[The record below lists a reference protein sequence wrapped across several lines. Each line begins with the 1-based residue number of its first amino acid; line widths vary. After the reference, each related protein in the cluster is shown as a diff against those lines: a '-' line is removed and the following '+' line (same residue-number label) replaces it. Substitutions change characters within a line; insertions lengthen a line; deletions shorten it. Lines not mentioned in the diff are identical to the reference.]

1 MNPLIKSD
9 RFLSSSP
16 SFEHLQNWKARV
28 SGYEQLVIAFNQA
41 DDDKASEFNK
51 YASLLKKAPMDTN
64 ITAQEKGLAAVSAF
78 LSNAN
83 MSISAKIAN
92 DIVAGCL
99 AKSILQTRPRIKE
112 LNQEIILMY
121 IELEKQQLVCEEL
134 VGNFEN
140 KSPKIAVGCLLY
152 AREAL
157 RQFGPRIVKV
167 GPIIKLLPVLLE
179 HKDKNVREETRLLT
193 IEIYR
198 WIKDAMKPQIS
209 NLKPVILNELEEEFS
224 KVKDEKASP
233 TRFIRSEQAQVHQPT
248 AEAGTDENAT
258 DDAANA
264 TAEELDPFEFIE
276 AVEILSKLPANF
288 YEQVEAKKWQER
300 KEAVDAVTHLLETT
314 PKIAS
319 GDFGELTKTLKR
331 IIGKDA
337 NIVVVLSAAKCLAEL
352 ARKLRKC
359 FTPYSHS
366 CIMVVIEKFK
376 EKKQNVVQ
384 ALREAVDACLL
395 SANFEAILE
404 DIAAFLTNKNPQI
417 KQEVIQMITRYIQ
430 ISKLDFLSNK
440 KNVKT
445 LAGALTKTINDMDMV
460 VRDSSAECLGI
471 LSKAVGEKVLT
482 PLISDLEPIK
492 LAKVKEF
499 YETATVKY
507 SVPTASGSVGSKTN
521 VNANDKKATDANRPK
536 IVSSK
541 TATSRPKTTSTLAK
555 KTSSSAISTSN
566 KNLNANGDPPARPAT
581 GVLAKSKSAVNAT
594 ASKTRLLTK
603 QPSAAKLEPENG
615 GKSLPLMTAN
625 GQKEQRFQD
634 EKQLKLFKWNFTTP
648 REEFF
653 VELKELMQLAGWN
666 VNLISNCFNS
676 DFKFHL
682 KAIESI
688 SDFLSIAENE
698 DAVLHNS
705 DLIFKWIALRFFD
718 TNPSVILKMF
728 DLLLKIFDLMKNRK
742 ILLNEIEAQNFI
754 PYLILKTGD
763 PKDVLRQKVHD
774 VLNRIKDIYSPVKL
788 YCYVSTGLSSK
799 NARQRTTCLEELS
812 CFVKTYGTAICQ
824 PSFTVACK
832 EISKQIGDK
841 DSSVRNAA
849 LNCIL
854 ELYVFEGEKVLK
866 ILGNLNHKELEMLE
880 KRIKRAV
887 RPSGSILVKPLEAT
901 ISIKDQA
908 VKEFVISGQQASSQ
922 PAALSPEPTDHYAPM
937 SQPPPVKA
945 NGVPGA
951 HKTLVKPRSALVR
964 PAAKLANSNPLGA
977 LNEQHISPPQQS
989 YLQHQFTNS
998 PTAQAMNNHH
1008 IQDESSSSPEQ
1019 THPAPNPLRGSS
1031 ALKSRL
1037 ANSHFGQQSAVKPIQ
1052 LDFQDTDQEYNRIV
1066 EGKESKYSTY
1076 RTSTAYKAA
1085 HKAHRQEIE
1094 DILNESSI
1102 DMPKRRFGVG
1112 SAYAPAQYSAA
1123 AKPDKNL
1130 KQLYQNLVS
1139 SEMDVVVDTL
1149 NQLNEMLNNQKAATE
1164 QFADTINELIMRCS
1178 MQLRLVKTKYSKNEK
1193 DDSKVNSLFQHVTL
1207 TLHLVFK
1214 NGALAKKISS
1224 EALTD
1229 LLPRAFDF
1237 LIYKKICSKFDDNV
1251 NNIIFLILVN
1261 TDLTEIFLTI
1271 IRLLHR
1277 FIAEDKD
1284 GQQQSEHTELTIKC
1298 FWKLTRLV
1306 EKVDQRINVSLILLE
1321 LKNFLEAFP
1330 SSYWKSDPPKNEIAY
1345 RTIKTLIYI
1354 LVKSKKQKI
1363 FLYMSKIPNKEH
1375 TALYKLLK
1383 KAIDQV
1389 QEENR
1394 NSGEPQP
1401 DELSIDELNHISD
1414 LLNRLREELKTEYF
1428 LQIIEFCHLHP
1439 AFNLK
1444 EFMQEFHNEFFANY
1458 VQEKIAEL
1466 RADSGLSAKLENG
1479 TNGHYSTN
1487 LWSTTEQQPPHAATS
1502 APAAAGNKFAMPP
1515 NSELSKKPN
1524 FGFDRSN
1531 LIDKKNLIELKR
1543 LTTKPEEL
1551 NVENVQEWYRQNMK
1565 LLGADAPEH
1574 KKPLDDRRS
1583 NYQTSEFSNLD
1594 DAVKE
1599 SFKRTESILNKTKE
1613 FIQQHDK

>member
-1 MNPLIKSD
+1 M
-9 RFLSSSP
+9 
-16 SFEHLQNWKARV
+16 
-28 SGYEQLVIAFNQA
+28 SGYEQLVTAFNQA

-51 YASLLKKAPMDTN
+51 YASLLKKAPLDTN

-78 LSNAN
+78 LNNAN
-83 MSISAKIAN
+83 MSISAKIAG

-99 AKSILQTRPRIKE
+99 AKSILQTRPKIKE
-112 LNQEIILMY
+112 LSQEIILMY
-121 IELEKQQLVCEEL
+121 IELEKNQLVCDEL
-134 VGNFEN
+134 IANFEN
-140 KSPKIAVGCLLY
+140 KSPKIAVGCILY

-157 RQFGPRIVKV
+157 NQFGPRIVKV
-167 GPIIKLLPVLLE
+167 APIIKLLPVLLE

-209 NLKPVILNELEEEFS
+209 NLKPVILNELEEEFA
-224 KVKDEKASP
+224 KIKNEKASP
-233 TRFIRSEQAQVHQPT
+233 TRFIRSEQAQVHRP
-248 AEAGTDENAT
+248 AADANT
-258 DDAANA
+258 DDNANEE
-264 TAEELDPFEFIE
+264 TASAVADEVDPFEFIE

-300 KEAVDAVTHLLETT
+300 KEAVDAVTHLLETI
-314 PKIAS
+314 PKIAP
-319 GDFGELTKTLKR
+319 GDFSELTKTLKR

-352 ARKLRKC
+352 AKKLRKS
-359 FTPYSHS
+359 FAPYSHS
-366 CIMVVIEKFK
+366 CIIVIIEKFK

-395 SANFEAILE
+395 SANIEAILE
-404 DIAAFLTNKNPQI
+404 DIVAFLANKNPQI
-417 KQEVIQMITRYIQ
+417 KQEVVQMITRYIQ
-430 ISKLDFLSNK
+430 VSKLDFLSNK
-440 KNVKT
+440 KNIKT

-460 VRDSSAECLGI
+460 VRDSSAECLGV

-482 PLISDLEPIK
+482 PLISEIEPIK

-507 SVPTASGSVGSKTN
+507 SVPTAASSSVGSKTN
-521 VNANDKKATDANRPK
+521 LNANDKKPAERPK
-536 IVSSK
+536 TVSSK
-541 TATSRPKTTSTLAK
+541 SRPKTTSTLAK
-555 KTSSSAISTSN
+555 KPSSSTISASQKSLAT
-566 KNLNANGDPPARPAT
+566 NGDQPPARPTTA
-581 GVLAKSKSAVNAT
+581 VLTKSKSAVTNAT
-594 ASKTRLLTK
+594 TSKSRLLTK

-653 VELKELMQLAGWN
+653 VELKELMGLAGWN

-688 SDFLSIAENE
+688 SDFLSISENE

-728 DLLLKIFDLMKNRK
+728 DLLLKIYDVMKNRK

-754 PYLILKTGD
+754 PYLIVKTGD

-788 YCYVSTGLSSK
+788 YVYVSTGLSSK

-854 ELYVFEGEKVLK
+854 ELYMFEGEKVLK
-866 ILGNLNHKELEMLE
+866 ILGNLNHKEMEMLE

-901 ISIKDQA
+901 ISIKDQP
-908 VKEFVISGQQASSQ
+908 VKEFVISQPAASQ
-922 PAALSPEPTDHYAPM
+922 PALSPEPTESYAPVS
-937 SQPPPVKA
+937 SQMAKA

-951 HKTLVKPRSALVR
+951 HKTLIKPRSALVR
-964 PAAKLANSNPLGA
+964 PTAKLASQPS
-977 LNEQHISPPQQS
+977 NEQPHISPPQP
-989 YLQHQFTNS
+989 YHHQFTNS
-998 PTAQAMNNHH
+998 PTVQVNNL
-1008 IQDESSSSPEQ
+1008 QDEPSSPEQ
-1019 THPAPNPLRGSS
+1019 SHPPAPNPIRGSS
-1031 ALKSRL
+1031 LKARL
-1037 ANSHFGQQSAVKPIQ
+1037 ANSHFGQQSQVKPIQ

-1076 RTSTAYKAA
+1076 RTSTAYKTAS
-1085 HKAHRQEIE
+1085 KAHRQEIE

-1102 DMPKRRFGVG
+1102 DLPKRRFGMN
-1112 SAYAPAQYSAA
+1112 AAYSAGGGHYSA

-1130 KQLYQNLVS
+1130 KMLYQNLVS

-1193 DDSKVNSLFQHVTL
+1193 DDSKVNNLFQHVTL

-1214 NGALAKKISS
+1214 NGALAKKITA

-1284 GQQQSEHTELTIKC
+1284 GKQQSEHTELTIKC

-1306 EKVDQRINVSLILLE
+1306 EKVDQRINVALILLE

-1363 FLYMSKIPNKEH
+1363 FLYMNKIPNKEN

-1389 QEENR
+1389 QEENL
-1394 NSGEPQP
+1394 NANAP

-1428 LQIIEFCHLHP
+1428 LQIIEFCRLHP
-1439 AFNLK
+1439 SFNLK
-1444 EFMQEFHNEFFANY
+1444 EFMQEFHNEFFTNY

-1466 RADSGLSAKLENG
+1466 SAEDGGPRTVENG
-1479 TNGHYSTN
+1479 TNGHCSTN
-1487 LWSTTEQQPPHAATS
+1487 CRSTSGQPQF
-1502 APAAAGNKFAMPP
+1502 AGSKSGDGQSTA
-1515 NSELSKKPN
+1515 ELKKPN

-1551 NVENVQEWYRQNMK
+1551 NVENVQDWYRQNMK
-1565 LLGADAPEH
+1565 LLGADE
-1574 KKPLDDRRS
+1574 KDERRS
-1583 NYQTSEFSNLD
+1583 HAPADFSNLD
-1594 DAVKE
+1594 EAVKE

>member
-1 MNPLIKSD
+1 M
-9 RFLSSSP
+9 
-16 SFEHLQNWKARV
+16 
-28 SGYEQLVIAFNQA
+28 SGYEQLVTAFNQA

-51 YASLLKKAPMDTN
+51 YASLLKKAPLDTN

-78 LSNAN
+78 LNNAN
-83 MSISAKIAN
+83 MSISAKIAS
-92 DIVAGCL
+92 DVVTGCL
-99 AKSILQTRPRIKE
+99 TKSILQTRPRIKE

-121 IELEKQQLVCEEL
+121 IELERQQLVCDEL
-134 VGNFEN
+134 VANFEN

-179 HKDKNVREETRLLT
+179 HKDKSVREETRLLT

-209 NLKPVILNELEEEFS
+209 NLKPVILNELEEEFG

-233 TRFIRSEQAQVHQPT
+233 TRFIRSEQAQVQQP
-248 AEAGTDENAT
+248 ADEAGSEENAT

-264 TAEELDPFEFIE
+264 AADEVDPFEFIE

-300 KEAVDAVTHLLETT
+300 KEAVDAVTHLLETI
-314 PKIAS
+314 PKIAP

-352 ARKLRKC
+352 ARKLRKS
-359 FTPYSHS
+359 FAPYSHS

-404 DIAAFLTNKNPQI
+404 DIVAFLANKNPQI

-445 LAGALTKTINDMDMV
+445 LAGALAKTINDMDMV
-460 VRDSSAECLGI
+460 VRDSSAECLGV

-482 PLISDLEPIK
+482 PLISDVEPIK

-499 YETATVKY
+499 YETATVKH
-507 SVPTASGSVGSKTN
+507 SVPTAGSAA
-521 VNANDKKATDANRPK
+521 NANDKKASDRPK
-536 IVSSK
+536 TVTSK
-541 TATSRPKTTSTLAK
+541 PAASRPKTTSTLAK
-555 KTSSSAISTSN
+555 KPAVSTSS
-566 KNLNANGDPPARPAT
+566 KNLNANGDAPARPAT
-581 GVLAKSKSAVNAT
+581 GVLAKSKSTVNAT
-594 ASKTRLLTK
+594 ASKARPLTK

-676 DFKFHL
+676 DFKYHL

-718 TNPSVILKMF
+718 TNPSVILRMF
-728 DLLLKIFDLMKNRK
+728 DLLLKIFDVMKNRK
-742 ILLNEIEAQNFI
+742 ILLSEIEAQNFI
-754 PYLILKTGD
+754 PYLIVKTGD

-774 VLNRIKDIYSPVKL
+774 VLNQIKDIYSPVKL

-880 KRIKRAV
+880 KRIKRVV
-887 RPSGSILVKPLEAT
+887 RPSGSIMVKPLEAT
-901 ISIKDQA
+901 ISIKDQQL
-908 VKEFVISGQQASSQ
+908 KEFVISGGGQQASSQPAFNQPAFSQ
-922 PAALSPEPTDHYAPM
+922 PAALSPEPIDNYAPM
-937 SQPPPVKA
+937 SQPAPVKA
-945 NGVPGA
+945 NGIPGA

-964 PAAKLANSNPLGA
+964 PAAKLANSNPHGA
-977 LNEQHISPPQQS
+977 LNDQPPQHISPPQQS
-989 YLQHQFTNS
+989 YLQQPQFTNS
-998 PTAQAMNNHH
+998 PAMNNHH
-1008 IQDESSSSPEQ
+1008 TQDDSSSSPEQ
-1019 THPAPNPLRGSS
+1019 THPTPNALRAS

-1037 ANSHFGQQSAVKPIQ
+1037 GQQSAVKPIQ
-1052 LDFQDTDQEYNRIV
+1052 LDFQDTDQEYNRIA

-1094 DILNESSI
+1094 ELLNESSV
-1102 DMPKRRFGVG
+1102 DLPKRRFGLG
-1112 SAYAPAQYSAA
+1112 SAYAPAHYST
-1123 AKPDKNL
+1123 KPDKNL

-1193 DDSKVNSLFQHVTL
+1193 DDSKVNTLFQHVTL

-1214 NGALAKKISS
+1214 NSALAKKITS

-1284 GQQQSEHTELTIKC
+1284 GQQSEHTELTIKC

-1306 EKVDQRINVSLILLE
+1306 EKVDHRINVALILLE

-1363 FLYMSKIPNKEH
+1363 FLYMSKIPNKEN

-1414 LLNRLREELKTEYF
+1414 LLNRLREELKNEYF
-1428 LQIIEFCHLHP
+1428 LQIIEFCRLHP

-1444 EFMQEFHNEFFANY
+1444 EFMQEFHNEFFTNY
-1458 VQEKIAEL
+1458 VQEKLAEL
-1466 RADSGLSAKLENG
+1466 RADAGLKLENG
-1479 TNGHYSTN
+1479 GTNGHCSTN
-1487 LWSTTEQQPPHAATS
+1487 LRSTTEPSTAAS
-1502 APAAAGNKFAMPP
+1502 APSAAGHKFTAPP
-1515 NSELSKKPN
+1515 TSEKKPN

-1531 LIDKKNLIELKR
+1531 LIDKKNQIELKR

-1551 NVENVQEWYRQNMK
+1551 NVENVREWYQQNMK
-1565 LLGADAPEH
+1565 LLGADALEH
-1574 KKPLDDRRS
+1574 PADRRTGHTAS
-1583 NYQTSEFSNLD
+1583 DFSNLD
-1594 DAVKE
+1594 EEVKE
-1599 SFKRTESILNKTKE
+1599 SFKRTQNILTKTKE